1 MVVYTASLPGSEE
14 IPTCTSYLITRS
26 TQSSQ
31 SFITFQLLP
40 EPCFPSNSKR
50 SPPFYFINRLR
61 DFPPDLQDLI
71 IVTTT
76 TTADVGLL
84 SRCKVPLTANVP
96 ADAITN
102 KFTTTKIANEVRRAT
117 LPMSGDLDETSAI
130 GVALDLSSKEN
141 VKHPLPGEEPDES
154 PTPLPAFMI
163 LNEEG
168 VLSSWWLIYA
178 DSIRKNTAYPGL
190 VVNRHPEQHQLQTSH
205 QGLPF
210 VGSNLEAIPAFSKAT
225 LGNKPPAS
233 GTFDNFTDYSAP
245 AFGSISTLGLAFPGN
260 SGTSSGF
267 EKPVPSWG
275 TTGSNNMNPQSTG
288 LSSGQLLYGSAPA
301 SGGSPQGVTFGMTG
315 GIGNRGSPWATQS
328 PGTTGNQN
336 TVFGQPGG
344 LGMQSG
350 SLFGNGSAGKSLG
363 SSLSIPSNG
372 FASFAKAP
380 GFGAAAAQGG
390 GESIFAKATPGA
402 SFGSGMETD
411 TIFSET
417 PQNKTETSGG
427 PFQGGGFTLGST
439 FIGDGTA
446 KDDLPKPARNPS
458 DSLFGDNIDQTLE
471 GSQANVPIPD
481 TQEAEMDDSLSED
494 DESSQGFIGRDSTSP
509 ADAPGVSKFPATT
522 PPQKGGLFGTQAQSQ
537 ATPAAVQNST
547 PATLIFGKSTPP
559 STTPEET
566 PKKRQ
571 DAPFVSIE
579 NPTPPMVKSEPKED
593 SQVASDETT
602 GSPLEAPLP
611 PESTSKASYAVGDSS
626 NSSKSSA
633 DDAPLPPDFLPSK
646 SKIVSPQWPQDNEP
660 ILPAD
665 DDDILDDDEGSG
677 VDVAQEISP
686 ITDPN
691 QSPKVT
697 PGSSFGAS
705 FDKISSESL
714 FTKVPRQQAPQSEKG
729 LFGEINSNS
738 IPHLPPPS
746 KTHESPRSPSPVRP
760 FSSLEILRPDNSRSV
775 SAPGPPGPPG
785 PPHRAIANRK
795 FALSQA
801 TRESPYQSL
810 VEEQRRK
817 EREFLAAKQVQKMA
831 EEQQSLSDEEDE
843 MVREELKTEAEAT
856 LTLDPFLAH
865 QNYVGKVGKSG
876 IPGQIETI
884 YRDINSMI
892 DTLGINARSLAAF
905 TRGHSELYQ
914 EGGRSR
920 DDLEKDNWCLSEIDD
935 LNALEDEFSEQLQ
948 KGCAIDHK
956 KMLHT
961 CRSFREK
968 LHKTR
973 AKRHEIMKN
982 IQLASDPEL
991 AETARS
997 APLSPEQYLIQQDLR
1012 KDFLR
1017 IQKLIAKAEEGIST
1031 LRVLLA
1037 SCESSNGK
1045 TTPLKKP
1052 TVEAVTSTIKKMT
1065 SMAEKKSL
1073 DVDVLEAQMRKL
1085 GFSSLQHP
1093 ISREESPFAASSLS
1107 SEKNAFSA
1115 TIKQDIYHLPG
1126 GYSTT
1131 LRASIGQNG
1140 SPRKRLAD
1148 LSRDEVER
1156 FALKFR
1162 QRKQMN
1168 EIVKKA
1174 LLESGP
1180 RIRTLD

>member
-1 MVVYTASLPGSEE
+1 M
-14 IPTCTSYLITRS
+14 
-26 TQSSQ
+26 
-31 SFITFQLLP
+31 
-40 EPCFPSNSKR
+40 
-50 SPPFYFINRLR
+50 
-61 DFPPDLQDLI
+61 

-96 ADAITN
+96 ADAIID

-154 PTPLPAFMI
+154 PMPLPALMI

-178 DSIRKNTAYPGL
+178 DSIRKNKAYPGL

-205 QGLPF
+205 QGLPSA
-210 VGSNLEAIPAFSKAT
+210 GSNSEAMPAFSKAT
-225 LGNKPPAS
+225 SGNKPPAS
-233 GTFDNFTDYSAP
+233 GTFDNFADYSAP
-245 AFGSISTLGLAFPGN
+245 AFGSTSTLGSGFPGN
-260 SGTSSGF
+260 SGTSSGLD
-267 EKPVPSWG
+267 KPVPSWG

-288 LSSGQLLYGSAPA
+288 LSSGQVLYGSAPA

-315 GIGNRGSPWATQS
+315 GIRNRGSPWATQS

-350 SLFGNGSAGKSLG
+350 FLFGSGSAGKSLG
-363 SSLSIPSNG
+363 SSLSIPSSG

-390 GESIFAKATPGA
+390 GENIFAKATPGTP
-402 SFGSGMETD
+402 FGSGMETD

-417 PQNKTETSGG
+417 PQNKTEASGG
-427 PFQGGGFTLGST
+427 PFQGGGFILGST
-439 FIGDGTA
+439 FTGDGTA
-446 KDDLPKPARNPS
+446 KDDLPKPARNIS
-458 DSLFGDNIDQTLE
+458 DSFFGDNIDQTLE
-471 GSQANVPIPD
+471 DSQANVPIPD
-481 TQEAEMDDSLSED
+481 TQEADMDDNLSEN
-494 DESSQGFIGRDSTSP
+494 DESSQGFIERESTSP
-509 ADAPGVSKFPATT
+509 AAAPGVSKFPATT

-547 PATLIFGKSTPP
+547 PATLMFGTSTPP

-593 SQVASDETT
+593 SQVASDEST

-646 SKIVSPQWPQDNEP
+646 NKIKSPQWPQDNEP

-705 FDKISSESL
+705 FDKISPES
-714 FTKVPRQQAPQSEKG
+714 FFNKVPRQQAPQSEEG

-760 FSSLEILRPDNSRSV
+760 FSGLEILRPDNSRSV
-775 SAPGPPGPPG
+775 SAPG

-801 TRESPYQSL
+801 TRESPYQPL
-810 VEEQRRK
+810 IEEQRRK
-817 EREFLAAKQVQKMA
+817 ERELLAAKQAQKMA

-920 DDLEKDNWCLSEIDD
+920 DDLEKDNWCLFEIDD
-935 LNALEDEFSEQLQ
+935 LNALEDELSEQLK
-948 KGCAIDHK
+948 KGCEIDHQ
-956 KMLHT
+956 KMLDI

-991 AETARS
+991 AESARS

-1045 TTPLKKP
+1045 STPLKKP

-1085 GFSSLQHP
+1085 GFSSLQNP

-1115 TIKQDIYHLPG
+1115 TMKQDIYHLPG
-1126 GYSTT
+1126 GHSRT